1 MSVKRFV
8 AANSR
13 DAMRQVRA
21 ALGEDALILSNRRVT
36 EGVEI
41 LALADDDHG
50 RMTERPAGSPGLADA
65 PSPRVPTH
73 RSPPPANRSMPQ
85 PAAEPSETPIPTT
98 QGTPL
103 DFAAFSERVLGEMHD
118 LRALLTTQQSLS
130 LSATHGVNSEVERLQ
145 HRLLGA
151 GFSPRLAAELL
162 ETLPAELGGAEQNG
176 EAGEAW
182 LKRQLAARLPT
193 LDDEAALLDAG
204 GVFALIGPTGIG
216 KTTTTAKLAARYV
229 MRHGGADVAL
239 VTTDSYRV
247 GAHEQLRI
255 YARLLGVEVHAL
267 EADAPLGDL
276 LDRLAAKRLVIVDT
290 VGMSQRDQR
299 LVGQVAMLGD
309 STQGDSAR
317 PIRRLLLLNAASHGD
332 TLDEVVDTYQRA
344 SLAAGAP
351 LYGAILTKVDEAPR
365 LGAVLDIAIRH
376 GLRLH
381 YVSHGQQVPE
391 DLRLAEREPL
401 IEQALAAGGESCF
414 VAESGG
420 LHRSPTGRRL
430 QSLSRGL
437 LGQGRALAAA
447 LATLRREVT
456 GFGMLEQAWPLLG
469 YPLEQQRRRLPELLD
484 PTLWR
489 DMDSKEPPQ
498 AMLWARSTT
507 VSGADWPMPALCL
520 NAEGRALALPWLAH
534 LQPAGEAE
542 RLHWAES
549 QLGMRWQLLPNCP
562 TAAAREYLER
572 GIAVWLAIVQ
582 GNSRVIAAGER
593 YTLAALAAHAEPRAQ
608 VDCRYRG
615 HDTRLAVSRLA
626 VTRIDGESL
635 NAWFGTLS
643 DADSGRQMAQRYWLA
658 PRHDDRESAL
668 IESMV
673 AQLIHDDLPLLT
685 RRAWQRLD
693 ETGQQRVDPEL
704 RLLVAAGL
712 AAVASRL
719 DQEHAPWAMDVRAQL
734 LGLLGGRRSRSPSVL
749 LEALMHLFTARDA
762 FVQVGGHGIGDEARR

>member
-36 EGVEI
+36 DGVEV

-50 RMTERPAGSPGLADA
+50 RMTGQSADSSSHAGV
-65 PSPRVPTH
+65 PSPRVESS
-73 RSPPPANRSMPQ
+73 SPLPDYAM
-85 PAAEPSETPIPTT
+85 SESSEARAGKPIG
-98 QGTPL
+98 QNSSL

-118 LRALLTTQQSLS
+118 LRALLTTQQSLPA
-130 LSATHGVNSEVERLQ
+130 SATHSVNSNIERLQ
-145 HRLLGA
+145 HVLLGA
-151 GFSPRLAAELL
+151 GFSTRLTTELL
-162 ETLPAELGGAEQNG
+162 ETLPVELGHAEQDV
-176 EAGEAW
+176 EACEAW
-182 LKRQLAARLPT
+182 LKRQLVARLPT
-193 LDDEAALLDAG
+193 LDDEAALLDSG

-229 MRHGGADVAL
+229 MRHGGAGVAL

-276 LDRLAAKRLVIVDT
+276 LDRLADKRLVIVDT

-309 STQGDSAR
+309 SQGSASTR

-414 VAESGG
+414 VAESSG
-420 LHRSPTGRRL
+420 LHRSSPRRRL

-447 LATLRREVT
+447 LATLRCEVT
-456 GFGMLEQAWPLLG
+456 GFGSLEQAWPLLG
-469 YPLEQQRRRLPELLD
+469 YPLEQQRRRLPALLD
-484 PTLWR
+484 PTHWQG
-489 DMDSKEPPQ
+489 MDSKELPH

-520 NAEGRALALPWLAH
+520 NAEGRAQALPWLAH
-534 LQPAGEAE
+534 LQPVGEAE
-542 RLHWAES
+542 RLHWAED
-549 QLGMRWQLLPNCP
+549 QLGMHWQLLPNCP
-562 TAAAREYLER
+562 AAASREYLER
-572 GIAVWLAIVQ
+572 GNTAWLAIAQ
-582 GNSRVIAAGER
+582 GNSRVVAGGER
-593 YTLAALAAHAEPRAQ
+593 YTMAALTAHAEPRAQ
-608 VDCRYRG
+608 IDCRYRG
-615 HDTRLAVSRLA
+615 HDARLSVARLA
-626 VTRIDGESL
+626 VTLIDGEPM
-635 NAWFGTLS
+635 NAWFGNLI
-643 DADSGRQMAQRYWLA
+643 DADNGRQIAQRYWLA
-658 PRHDDRESAL
+658 PRQDDRESAL
-668 IESMV
+668 TEGMI
-673 AQLIHDDLPLLT
+673 AQLVHDDLPLLT

-693 ETGQQRVDPEL
+693 ETGQQKVDPEL

-734 LGLLGGRRSRSPSVL
+734 LGLLGGRRSRSPGVL
-749 LEALMHLFTARDA
+749 LEALMHLFTARDV
-762 FVQVGGHGIGDEARR
+762 FVQVGGHGFGDEATR